1 MPRTRIKVCGIRD
14 LDAALAA
21 AEAGADAI
29 GFVFVRGTSRYLP
42 PDEAFEIMSCL
53 PPMVGTVAVL
63 RDAMLDE
70 FLEIEQQCPTAWTQL
85 HGNEPEALVRDCGP
99 GVIRA
104 IRFRADTIGRELTRW
119 DAVEEVDAMLVDGS
133 AGGTGEAF
141 DWHALAPHMRAVSKP
156 VIIAGGLTAQNVGEA
171 IGACRPYAVDVSS
184 GVESSPGV
192 KDHAKIAA
200 FCEAVRRADG
210 ALGG

>member
-1 MPRTRIKVCGIRD
+1 MPRTRVKVCGIRD

-21 AEAGADAI
+21 AEAGSDAI
-29 GFVFVRGTSRYLP
+29 GFVFVRGTPRYIA

-63 RDAMLDE
+63 RDSTIDE

-85 HGNEPEALVRDCGP
+85 HGSEPESLVRDCGP

-104 IRFRADTIGRELTRW
+104 VRFRADTIERDLKRW
-119 DAVEEVDAMLVDGS
+119 DAVEEVDAILVDGS

-141 DWHALAPHMRAVSKP
+141 DWNALAPHMRSVRKP
-156 VIIAGGLTAQNVGEA
+156 VIIAGGLTPENVGEA
-171 IGACRPYAVDVSS
+171 ITACRPYAVDVSS

-200 FCEAVRRADG
+200 FCRAVRRADA
-210 ALGG
+210 ALFG

>member
-1 MPRTRIKVCGIRD
+1 MPRTRVKVCGIRD

-21 AEAGADAI
+21 AEAGADAV
-29 GFVFVRGTSRYLP
+29 GFVFVRGTPRYIA

-63 RDAMLDE
+63 RDATLDE

-85 HGNEPEALVRDCGP
+85 HGSEPESLVRDCGP

-104 IRFRADTIGRELTRW
+104 VRFCADTIERDLRRW
-119 DAVEEVDAMLVDGS
+119 DAVEEVDAILVDGS

-141 DWHALAPHMRAVSKP
+141 DWRALAPLMRGEGKP
-156 VIIAGGLTAQNVGEA
+156 IIIAGGLTPENVGEA
-171 IGACRPYAVDVSS
+171 IAACRPYAVDVSS

-192 KDHAKIAA
+192 KDHAKIEA
-200 FCEAVRRADG
+200 FCRAVRRADA
-210 ALGG
+210 ALTG

>member
-21 AEAGADAI
+21 AEAGADVV
-29 GFVFVRGTSRYLP
+29 GFVFVRGTPRYVP

-53 PPMVGTVAVL
+53 PPMVGSVAVL
-63 RDAMLDE
+63 RDASLDE

-85 HGNEPEALVRDCGP
+85 HGNEPESLVRDCGP

-104 IRFRADTIGRELTRW
+104 VRFRAEAVERDLRRW
-119 DAVEEVDAMLVDGS
+119 DAVEEVDAILVDGS
-133 AGGTGEAF
+133 AGGAGEAF
-141 DWHALAPHMRAVSKP
+141 DWHALAPLIRAVSKP
-156 VIIAGGLTAQNVGEA
+156 IIIAGGLTPENVGEA

-200 FCEAVRRADG
+200 FCEAVRRADA
-210 ALGG
+210 ALCG

>member
-1 MPRTRIKVCGIRD
+1 MPRTRVKVCGIRD

-21 AEAGADAI
+21 AEAGADAV
-29 GFVFVRGTSRYLP
+29 GFVFVRGTPRFVA

-63 RDAMLDE
+63 RDATLDE

-85 HGNEPEALVRDCGP
+85 HGSEPESLVRDCGP

-104 IRFRADTIGRELTRW
+104 IRFRADTIERDLRRW
-119 DAVEEVDAMLVDGS
+119 DAVEEVDAILVDGS
-133 AGGTGEAF
+133 AGGKGEAF
-141 DWHALAPHMRAVSKP
+141 DWRALAPLMRAVAKP
-156 VIIAGGLTAQNVGEA
+156 VIIAGGLTPENVGEA
-171 IGACRPYAVDVSS
+171 IAACRPYAVDVSS

-192 KDHAKIAA
+192 KDHAKIEA
-200 FCEAVRRADG
+200 FCRAVRRADG
-210 ALGG
+210 ALDG